1 MSKKTNS
8 NANFLLRLDQEKVVF
23 FTSAFMF
30 IIFSIFL
37 DRFFTYENIINLVRN
52 ISVLGLLSLGMAI
65 VVIGRGVDLAI
76 VAVMAVSMTLAI
88 ILAKTGYA
96 FHTALFISLLFAI
109 FAGALSGCLVAYGEI
124 SPIFAT
130 IAMLSIIYGLGSGY
144 ITTLMVNYVPE
155 DVYWFSYIGNE
166 KILTI
171 PISIWIF
178 ALAALLIHLLLK
190 STGIGKYFYAVGD
203 NLEAARITGIPV
215 RPVLVGQ
222 YIISSIMAFLAG
234 FVTAASVGSMN
245 IRMSTSTI
253 IYDVLLVVVL
263 GGIGLSGGRGGVRNV
278 LVGAILIGLL
288 LNGMTIMDINYTV
301 QNLLKSSVLLAA
313 LVVNAVLNPRDEQT
327 SQQGDI

>member
-1 MSKKTNS
+1 MSKKTNN

-109 FAGALSGCLVAYGEI
+109 SAGALSGCLVAYGEI

-144 ITTLMVNYVPE
+144 ITTLMVNYIPE
-155 DVYWFSYIGNE
+155 DVYWFSYIGNG

-190 STGIGKYFYAVGD
+190 NTGIGKYFYAVGD

-245 IRMSTSTI
+245 IRISTSSL